1 MRSRG
6 LLTLALV
13 AGGCLSGA
21 PLLAQDAPSPAPA
34 PPTTSRP
41 RARPPRPP
49 QDSVLVYMLDSAKV
63 RYDSVRRSYFFG
75 DSLRS
80 MMVQAFTVRRV
91 RLGVVVNTQP
101 SESDSLGAKLDAVTP
116 GGPAALAGLQAGDV
130 ITRFGKTPLGVQL
143 AKVPAGTRV
152 SSPGLKLVELVAK
165 LAPNDT
171 VSIEYRRGTAKKTT
185 RVVTAMEPEMVL
197 DQVVGPEAVFGA
209 MPGSEDY
216 WVGIPDAGRERA
228 AELALR
234 RSELARGVQ
243 DQERVLQSYYMRGPL
258 LDIELAPVNPQ
269 LGSYFGTT
277 EGVLIVDAPQKAPLG
292 LLAGDVIL
300 NVDGRAIS
308 SPRQLMRVLGSY
320 DMGEPIQVEVMR
332 QKKRVT
338 LKGTLGR

>member
-6 LLTLALV
+6 LLTLALA
-13 AGGCLSGA
+13 AGGCLSAA

-34 PPTTSRP
+34 PPATSRS
-41 RARPPRPP
+41 RARPPKPV
-49 QDSVLVYMLDSAKV
+49 QDSVLVYMLDSARV
-63 RYDSVRRSYFFG
+63 RYDSARRSYFFG
-75 DSLRS
+75 DSLKS

-101 SESDSLGAKLDAVTP
+101 GDTDSLGARLDAVTP

-130 ITRFGKTPLGVQL
+130 ITRFNKAPLAVQL

-152 SSPGLKLVELVAK
+152 TSPGLKLVELVAK

-171 VSIEYRRGTAKKTT
+171 VSVEYRRGNAKKSTS
-185 RVVTAMEPEMVL
+185 VVTAAEPDYLTVR
-197 DQVVGPEAVFGA
+197 VGPEAVFGS
-209 MPGSEDY
+209 MPGSEEY
-216 WVGIPDAGRERA
+216 WVGSPDVAQERA
-228 AELALR
+228 MELALR
-234 RSELARGVQ
+234 RSEYARGVQ
-243 DQERVLQSYYMRGPL
+243 EEDRALQSYYFRGPL
-258 LDIELAPVNPQ
+258 LDLELAPVNPQ

-277 EGVLIVDAPQKAPLG
+277 EGVLVVDAPSKAPLG

-320 DMGEPIQVEVMR
+320 DRGEPIQLEVMR